1 MGPRK
6 RKTDS
11 ETRETETV
19 PESIPA
25 ENAPPVKKIRSDGN
39 EEKIKVKEEV
49 EDKLVPKEEM
59 NEEVDVIN
67 EKEKEVKKEKLAPK
81 EEKDTEEK
89 NDNED
94 MEEEEE
100 ECHVS
105 KKRRSGRKRMKKVYC
120 DIRQQMEFYFSDAN
134 IAKSSFM
141 QVNVYDIVI

>member
-6 RKTDS
+6 RKTDL
-11 ETRETETV
+11 ETKETETV

-25 ENAPPVKKIRSDGN
+25 ENAPPVKKIRSDEN

-49 EDKLVPKEEM
+49 EDKLVPKEEIK
-59 NEEVDVIN
+59 EEGEMKD
-67 EKEKEVKKEKLAPK
+67 EKEKNLKIDKLAPK
-81 EEKDTEEK
+81 EEKETEEK
-89 NDNED
+89 NDNEE
-94 MEEEEE
+94 EEEEE

-105 KKRRSGRKRMKKVYC
+105 KKRRSGRKRMKKVYT

-141 QVNVYDIVI
+141 QVNV

>member
-11 ETRETETV
+11 ETKETETV

-49 EDKLVPKEEM
+49 EEKLVPKEEIK
-59 NEEVDVIN
+59 EEVDVKD

-81 EEKDTEEK
+81 EEKETEEK
-89 NDNED
+89 NDNEE
-94 MEEEEE
+94 EEEEE
-100 ECHVS
+100 ECNVS
-105 KKRRSGRKRMKKVYC
+105 KKRRSGRKRMKKVYT

-141 QVNVYDIVI
+141 QVKV